1 MPFFVAF
8 IATHQL
14 HQHIIIILVT
24 AMFISISNTSNR
36 HSQYIIY
43 KKKKKKALQA
53 LISVWH
59 WLSSTRENEVLS
71 LYS

>member
-8 IATHQL
+8 IVTHQL

-36 HSQYIIY
+36 HSQYII
-43 KKKKKKALQA
+43 
-53 LISVWH
+53 
-59 WLSSTRENEVLS
+59 
-71 LYS
+71 